1 MVISALSIHTTV
13 IRLLFPSP
21 VGMGCPTLPL
31 CMFGQR
37 LPFTTKLY
45 FWGCDIYTWWKE
57 RHFSHFWT
65 KLHKI
70 PYNSANEKAR
80 VLSGHLLPP
89 SQQLDAVGGC
99 CSSSLSPFSPHSGH
113 PGATQVTHTV
123 QR

>member
-21 VGMGCPTLPL
+21 VGMGCPRLPL

-80 VLSGHLLPP
+80 CCQDTSSHHHNNWMLSEAAAPP
-89 SQQLDAVGGC
+89 S
-99 CSSSLSPFSPHSGH
+99 
-113 PGATQVTHTV
+113 
-123 QR
+123 